1 MYRKLVSVWVLTAL
15 LIFTFGMS
23 VRVQMAKASGTIY
36 IRADGS
42 IDPPTAPISTADNI
56 TYFFTDNVF
65 DEVEI
70 LKNNILLDGNGYNLQ
85 ANSSEGEDGV
95 YLNNVRNVTVTNFN
109 LIDGMRAI
117 YIYNCTD
124 VDIHGNNIERGIFF
138 EFSSSSTIAGN
149 NITGYSIHIRQSS
162 LSNRIIANDLMHVY
176 IRIDASSEGTQ
187 ILDNEITGT
196 WRDAIYAQSPGNIIQ
211 NNTVALAGCAIRV
224 YGSNNRIAENRLT
237 DNDCGIHIDFD
248 SRNNTVTQNFLEFN
262 EVGLVVMGGG
272 KNNISSNTAEHNFI
286 GIEVESSNNLFR
298 QNSMTNNEFNFVCNL
313 NYRFMFDMRSN
324 DIDTTNLVDGKSIY
338 YLENQT
344 DLTIDSS
351 TTPPV
356 GFLALKNCNN
366 ITVKNL
372 ALTNNS
378 HGLMLADSTDCVVE
392 NCTFAHNMNGIV
404 AFANSTSIVNTAI
417 TGNYHGLSLR
427 GYFNTISSN
436 LITNNTVRFLPYH
449 WPENW
454 YPSSLRHFYY
464 WIDELLWYSGGIF
477 LFNADNCT
485 LVSNRIDA
493 NEQGILLLASSFN
506 TFRNNTMTDN
516 SHNFGI
522 DPQMLEPL
530 EWAIDP
536 PDSPTV
542 SPYLIHSI
550 DDSNTVDGKPICYW
564 VSRNGETVPS
574 DAGYVALINCTDII
588 VENLA
593 LENNVQ
599 GIFMV
604 GVSNTLVTNNTIS
617 KTRYSVYMRDQ
628 LFKSSSNTLV
638 ENTLSYSGT
647 GISCAWATNCTI
659 ADNLLISNL
668 LGIFCRGYMLVKENV
683 ILNHTKHP
691 MEDWVLGRYPQ
702 HWNLDWYRPWSL
714 SEAYPDGVAGMFV
727 LGENTMVVKN
737 LFRNNSV
744 GLILGSVESRSG
756 CLNTVRGNSFV
767 DNIHGLNLLSGYNTL
782 YHNNFINNSVHVF
795 THPGYVGMVTRGS
808 LSNFWDNG
816 VEGNYWSDYNGT
828 DVDYD
833 GIGNGSYVVPIDPWF
848 GTNTDRYP
856 LMGSFTEFP
865 ATSEHNVQTV
875 CNSTI
880 SGFTFNGTAINFNVT
895 GENGTDG
902 FCRMRIPTALMSDYQ
917 VFVNGTEVSYNLL
930 PPPISNS
937 THSYIYFT
945 YHHST
950 QEVVVIP
957 EFQSLIILPLFMTAT
972 LLAVMVYRTKLTSG
986 HSKSR

>member
-1 MYRKLVSVWVLTAL
+1 MFLIIAFLIGTLTV
-15 LIFTFGMS
+15 S
-23 VRVQMAKASGTIY
+23 VRVRRVEASGTIY

-95 YLNNVRNVTVTNFN
+95 YLNNVRNVTVTNIN

-117 YIYNCTD
+117 YSYNCTD
-124 VDIHGNNIERGIFF
+124 VDIHGNNIEAGILF

-149 NITGYSIHIRQSS
+149 NITRCSIEFRQSS
-162 LSNRIIANDLMHVY
+162 LSNRIIANDLLYVY
-176 IRIDASSEGTQ
+176 IRMDASSEGTQ
-187 ILDNEITGT
+187 ILDNDITGMHGT
-196 WRDAIYAQSPGNIIQ
+196 VAISVQSPGNIIQ
-211 NNTVALAGCAIRV
+211 NNTVALADCAILV
-224 YGSNNRIAENRLT
+224 YGSNNRIAENSLT
-237 DNDCGIHIDFD
+237 DNDCGVYIDFD

-262 EVGLVVMGGG
+262 EVGLMVMGRGE
-272 KNNISSNTAEHNFI
+272 NNISSNTAEHNFI
-286 GIEVESSNNLFR
+286 GIEVESGNNLFR

-313 NYRFMFDMRSN
+313 NYWFLFDMRSN

-366 ITVKNL
+366 ITVKDL

-392 NCTFAHNMNGIV
+392 NCTFAYNMNGIV
-404 AFANSTSIVNTAI
+404 ASANSTSIVNTAI
-417 TGNYHGLSLR
+417 TGNYHGLLLR
-427 GYFNTISSN
+427 GYFNTISNN

-449 WPENW
+449 FPENW
-454 YPSSLRHFYY
+454 FPSSLRRFYD
-464 WIDELLWYSGGIF
+464 WIDGLLWYSGGIF
-477 LFNADNCT
+477 LFEADNCT
-485 LVSNRIDA
+485 LVSNRIEA

-574 DAGYVALINCTDII
+574 GAGYVALINCTDIT

-604 GVSNTLVTNNTIS
+604 GVNNTLVTNNTIS

-628 LFKSSSNTLV
+628 LFKSTNNTLV

-647 GISCAWATNCTI
+647 GINCAWATNCTI
-659 ADNLLISNL
+659 TDNLLISNL
-668 LGIFCRGYMLVKENV
+668 LGIFCNDYMLVKENV
-683 ILNHTKHP
+683 ILNHTKP
-691 MEDWVLGRYPQ
+691 PTEDWVLGRYPQ
-702 HWNLDWYRPWSL
+702 HWNPDWWRSWAM
-714 SEAYPDGVAGMFV
+714 SELYPDGVAGMFV
-727 LGENTMVVKN
+727 LGENTTVAKN

-744 GLILGSVESRSG
+744 GLILGSIESRSG
-756 CLNTVRGNSFV
+756 RLNTVCGNSFV
-767 DNIHGLNLLSGYNTL
+767 DNIHGLNLYSGNNTL
-782 YHNNFINNSVHVF
+782 YHNNFINNSIHTF
-795 THPGYVGMVTRGS
+795 TPQGYIGPVTQGS
-808 LSNFWDNG
+808 LSNLWDNG

-833 GIGNGSYVVPIDPWF
+833 GIGNLSYVVTIDPWF
-848 GTNTDRYP
+848 GTNIDRYP

-902 FCRMRIPTALMSDYQ
+902 FCRMRIHTALMSDYQ

-937 THSYIYFT
+937 THSTIYFT

-950 QEVVVIP
+950 QEVIVIP
-957 EFQSLIILPLFMTAT
+957 EFPSLIILLLFMTAT
-972 LLAVMVYRTKLTSG
+972 LIAAVLLMKRKHLTQTTTI
-986 HSKSR
+986 K